1 MASHECRVCL
11 LQYGRCQTQPRLAGA
26 RVEVRM
32 PEQMGGTDTCAMR
45 ARVWTKTCDSPVVGT
60 ISRVPCSVFKLGTPR
75 TRLLLTSSTPP
86 PPSPSPHPPPPP
98 CPPPSPSPPLRYFGH
113 RLAWTPDGFPHHSPQ
128 TCPPPS
134 AAGEPE
140 RIPRLLWQT
149 GRGNSAFEHNGAMRG
164 GSKRLMLQS
173 YSQLGE
179 GVRVIFHNDSTARRF
194 VHRHCPYAAH
204 AYDCLLPPAYRADL
218 WRYCALYAH
227 GGHYLD
233 AEDALLVPLA
243 SLVRP
248 CDTLVLTNDMC
259 PEQPPGGDRVQ
270 VRPCKMPAVQIS
282 LLFAAPRHPFLRC
295 ALTMAIRNVEQGVR
309 GRNTLDMTGPVAA
322 GACLRNLH
330 ATFNYSMPYFM
341 APEPSHRTRTNPA
354 AVAIFRTVGF
364 GRGASM
370 DASAPAVELEPTAV
384 DDAAHAAANAANAAA
399 ANATASGAFGMTN
412 YANYASNE
420 SARHIAV
427 VRAHAWRARTRKSGY
442 VDYAKAHEKGT
453 TIHAQCAREYAA
465 RMTGVS
471 GRAHFARIWEAV
483 ARDTPLKGDLF
494 DE

>member
-1 MASHECRVCL
+1 
-11 LQYGRCQTQPRLAGA
+11 
-26 RVEVRM
+26 
-32 PEQMGGTDTCAMR
+32 
-45 ARVWTKTCDSPVVGT
+45 
-60 ISRVPCSVFKLGTPR
+60 
-75 TRLLLTSSTPP
+75 
-86 PPSPSPHPPPPP
+86 
-98 CPPPSPSPPLRYFGH
+98 
-113 RLAWTPDGFPHHSPQ
+113 
-128 TCPPPS
+128 
-134 AAGEPE
+134 
-140 RIPRLLWQT
+140 
-149 GRGNSAFEHNGAMRG
+149 MRG

-384 DDAAHAAANAANAAA
+384 DDVVAA
-399 ANATASGAFGMTN
+399 ANATASDAFGMSN
-412 YANYASNE
+412 YASNFASNE

-453 TIHAQCAREYAA
+453 TINAQCAREYAA

>member
-1 MASHECRVCL
+1 
-11 LQYGRCQTQPRLAGA
+11 
-26 RVEVRM
+26 
-32 PEQMGGTDTCAMR
+32 
-45 ARVWTKTCDSPVVGT
+45 
-60 ISRVPCSVFKLGTPR
+60 
-75 TRLLLTSSTPP
+75 
-86 PPSPSPHPPPPP
+86 
-98 CPPPSPSPPLRYFGH
+98 
-113 RLAWTPDGFPHHSPQ
+113 
-128 TCPPPS
+128 
-134 AAGEPE
+134 
-140 RIPRLLWQT
+140 
-149 GRGNSAFEHNGAMRG
+149 MRG

-194 VHRHCPYAAH
+194 VHRHCPYAAR

-248 CDTLVLTNDMC
+248 CDTLVLTNDLC

-270 VRPCKMPAVQIS
+270 IRACKMPAVQIS

-309 GRNTLDMTGPVAA
+309 GRNTLDVTGPVAA
-322 GACLRNLH
+322 GACLRSLH
-330 ATFNYSMPYFM
+330 STFNYSMPYFM

-354 AVAIFRTVGF
+354 AVAIFRTVGY
-364 GRGASM
+364 GHGASM
-370 DASAPAVELEPTAV
+370 EASATAVELEATAV
-384 DDAAHAAANAANAAA
+384 DDAANAAAIAANAANAAA
-399 ANATASGAFGMTN
+399 SSALGI
-412 YANYASNE
+412 SNHTSNH

-427 VRAHAWRARTRKSGY
+427 VRAHAWRPRTRKSAY
-442 VDYAKAHEKGT
+442 MDYAKAHEKGT

-471 GRAHFARIWEAV
+471 GRAHFTRIWEAV